1 MNYEDFKTIITE
13 SFPQLSPE
21 QLERF
26 AAMDM
31 LYRDWNSK
39 INVISRKDID
49 QLYSHHVLHSLAIAA
64 FLKYQMPEAFE
75 AFISGVKGNGGRLK
89 VLDLGTGGGFPGIPL
104 AVLFPEVDFTLCDSI
119 GKKTIVASGVAASLG
134 LKNVKV
140 VNSRAESLDE
150 SFDYIV
156 SRAVTS
162 LDNFMPWVKGKYSE
176 GILYL
181 KGGDLVEEIATAMG
195 KFRMRKGSVHT
206 WGIDNWLQD
215 EFFEQKMVIF
225 IEK

>member
-1 MNYEDFKTIITE
+1 MQLIQKYFPNLTPQQTE
-13 SFPQLSPE
+13 CFAQLD
-21 QLERF
+21 
-26 AAMDM
+26 A

-75 AFISGVKGNGGRLK
+75 AFISGVKVNGGRLK